1 MYFRPKMCRF
11 VHITGEDMIKRLISM
26 LSMVLLALSCGQE
39 APEDLP
45 MAVAHRGCW
54 LKEGEEFYINEN
66 CPAGVWMA
74 ARYGYP
80 AIECDVKYTR
90 DSVMVLMHDG
100 TINRTMRNAADYSKI
115 TEPVRVADCTFEEL
129 RTRYVLASTDPALR
143 TPIPTLR
150 EQLEACRETGI
161 IPMLHSA
168 VVESYALAH
177 EILGDQF
184 IAFDANEA
192 AVSRAR
198 DYSSCL
204 ILLDP
209 GKDDAATTIHRL
221 ENIGG
226 RCGMSTMNYR
236 MLDAAYIQA
245 LKDAGFEV
253 QASIFPSPHEQRA
266 LTDGVTIEL
275 SDFYWHQTQGRK
287 ATTSLKKKS
296 LDLAEGESFN
306 WKEEASE
313 LSAVTMELDFQG
325 SLEITLCGRTYTL
338 SHQEAGQPER
348 FGVRLYKS
356 NPELTLKALASTN
369 IKSLKVHLYTL

>member
-54 LKEGEEFYINEN
+54 LKEKDEFYINEN
-66 CPAGVWMA
+66 CPAGVRMA

-80 AIECDVKYTR
+80 AIECDVRYTR

-150 EQLEACRETGI
+150 EELEACRETGI

-184 IAFDANEA
+184 IAFDANES

-287 ATTSLKKKS
+287 AIASLKKTS
-296 LDLAEGESFN
+296 LDLAEGESYE
-306 WKEEASE
+306 WTMKAPDY
-313 LSAVTMELDFQG
+313 SAITMELEFQG
-325 SLEITLCGRTYTL
+325 TLEITLCGRTYTL
-338 SHQEAGQPER
+338 SHQEAGLPER

>member
-39 APEDLP
+39 AAEDLP

-66 CPAGVWMA
+66 CPAGVRMA

-80 AIECDVKYTR
+80 AIECDVRYTR

-100 TINRTMRNAADYSKI
+100 TINRTMRNAADYSQI

-150 EQLEACRETGI
+150 EELEACRDAGI

-168 VVESYALAH
+168 VIESYSLAQ
-177 EILGDQF
+177 EILGDNF

-221 ENIGG
+221 EKIGG

-236 MLDAAYIQA
+236 MLDADYIQA
-245 LKDAGFEV
+245 LQDAGFEV
-253 QASIFPSPHEQRA
+253 QASIFPAPHEQRA

-313 LSAVTMELDFQG
+313 FSAVTMELDFQG

>member
-54 LKEGEEFYINEN
+54 LKEEDEFYINEN
-66 CPAGVWMA
+66 CPAGVRMA

-100 TINRTMRNAADYSKI
+100 TINRTMRNAADYSQI

-150 EQLEACRETGI
+150 EELEACRDAGI

-168 VVESYALAH
+168 VVESYALAQ
-177 EILGDQF
+177 EILGDHF

-198 DYSSCL
+198 DYSSSL

-209 GKDDAATTIHRL
+209 GKDDASTTIHRL
-221 ENIGG
+221 EKIGG
-226 RCGMSTMNYR
+226 RCGMSTMNYK

-253 QASIFPSPHEQRA
+253 QASIFPAPHEQRA

-287 ATTSLKKKS
+287 ATASLKKKS
-296 LDLAEGESFN
+296 LNLAEGKSFH
-306 WKEEASE
+306 WTKEAPEY
-313 LSAVTMELDFQG
+313 SAVTMELDFQG
-325 SLEITLCGRTYTL
+325 SLEISLCGRTYTL

-369 IKSLKVHLYTL
+369 IKSLKVNLYTL

>member
-66 CPAGVWMA
+66 CPAGVRMA

-80 AIECDVKYTR
+80 AIECDVRYTR

-100 TINRTMRNAADYSKI
+100 TINRTMRNAADYSQI
-115 TEPVRVADCTFEEL
+115 TEPVRVADHSFEEL

-150 EQLEACRETGI
+150 EELEACRDAGI

-168 VVESYALAH
+168 VIESYALAH
-177 EILGDQF
+177 EILGDHF

-287 ATTSLKKKS
+287 AIASLKKTS

-313 LSAVTMELDFQG
+313 FSAVTMELEFQG
-325 SLEITLCGRTYTL
+325 TLEITLCGRTYTL
-338 SHQEAGQPER
+338 SHQEAGLPER

>member
-54 LKEGEEFYINEN
+54 LKEGEAFYINEN

-90 DSVMVLMHDG
+90 DSVMVIMHDG
-100 TINRTMRNAADYSKI
+100 TINRTMRNAADYSEI
-115 TEPVRVADCTFEEL
+115 TEPVRVADFTFEEL

-150 EQLEACRETGI
+150 EELEACRDAGI

-168 VVESYALAH
+168 VVESYALAQ
-177 EILGDQF
+177 EILGDSF

-209 GKDDAATTIHRL
+209 GKDDAATTIQRL
-221 ENIGG
+221 EKIGG

-236 MLDAAYIQA
+236 MLDADYIQA
-245 LKDAGFEV
+245 LQDAGFEV
-253 QASIFPSPHEQRA
+253 QASIFPAPHEQRA

-287 ATTSLKKKS
+287 ATASLKKKS
-296 LDLAEGESFN
+296 LNLAEGESFH
-306 WKEEASE
+306 WTEEAPE
-313 LSAVTMELDFQG
+313 FSAVTLELDFQG
-325 SLEITLCGRTYTL
+325 SLEITLCSRTYTL
-338 SHQEAGQPER
+338 SHQEADRPEK

-369 IKSLKVHLYTL
+369 IKSLKVNLYTL

>member
-11 VHITGEDMIKRLISM
+11 VHITGKDMFKRLISM

-66 CPAGVWMA
+66 CPAGVRMA

-80 AIECDVKYTR
+80 AIECDVRYTR

-150 EQLEACRETGI
+150 EELEACRDAGI

-168 VVESYALAH
+168 VVESYALAQ
-177 EILGDQF
+177 EIMGDNF
-184 IAFDANEA
+184 IAFDANES

-209 GKDDAATTIHRL
+209 GKDDASTTIHRL

-287 ATTSLKKKS
+287 ATASLKKKI
-296 LDLAEGESFN
+296 LNLAEGESFH
-306 WKEEASE
+306 WTKEAPEY
-313 LSAVTMELDFQG
+313 SAVTMELDFQG

-338 SHQEAGQPER
+338 SHQDADRPEK

-356 NPELTLKALASTN
+356 NPELTLKALGSTN
-369 IKSLKVHLYTL
+369 VKSLKVHLYTL